1 MEVKFKKASF
11 SSRLFAFGAD
21 LLLMIITALGLV
33 LAAQAIMRNVPY
45 YKAAGQK
52 IKDIELQT
60 GLYITTNAAGD
71 VYSLADYYKP
81 ENVDQYKT
89 YCDDMNNALT
99 EFYKMEQFFSDT
111 EWSQNHYVEMKL
123 DSKLFIYVD
132 ETHTALTPVDES
144 EASLKKMF
152 TFYGRTIKEDATL
165 YISKYPGYVES
176 GKTLN
181 LSFVFIILLL
191 PVVLSVSIYEYI
203 LPLILKR
210 GRRTIGKLLFKTA
223 VVDARGL
230 TPSFWRFTL
239 RFLFFLIVE
248 VLLSAVAFLIPVIV
262 SFTMYIFNKSDQ
274 SLHDYVVGTYVVD
287 CSDNRVFN
295 SEEEFYIAMEK
306 ANAINLEEKTV
317 VYDDHGI

>member
-1 MEVKFKKASF
+1 MTEVKFKKASF
-11 SSRLFAFGAD
+11 SNRLFAFGAD
-21 LLLMIITALGLV
+21 LLLMVITALGLV

-45 YKAAGQK
+45 YKEAGQR
-52 IKDIELQT
+52 IKNIELQT
-60 GLYITTNAAGD
+60 GLYITTNMAGD

-81 ENVDQYKT
+81 NNVDQYKS

-99 EFYKMEQFFSDT
+99 NFYKMEQFFSDT
-111 EWSQNHYVEMKL
+111 EWSQKHYVEMKL

-152 TFYGRTIKEDATL
+152 AFYGRTIKEDATI

-181 LSFVFIILLL
+181 LSFIFIILLL
-191 PVVLSVSIYEYI
+191 PIVLSVSIFEYI
-203 LPLILKR
+203 LPLIFKR

-230 TPSFWRFTL
+230 SPSFWRFTF
-239 RFLFFLIVE
+239 RFLFFLIIE
-248 VLLSAVAFLIPVIV
+248 VLLSAVAFLIPVMMFSI
-262 SFTMYIFNKSDQ
+262 
-274 SLHDYVVGTYVVD
+274 
-287 CSDNRVFN
+287 R
-295 SEEEFYIAMEK
+295 
-306 ANAINLEEKTV
+306 
-317 VYDDHGI
+317 